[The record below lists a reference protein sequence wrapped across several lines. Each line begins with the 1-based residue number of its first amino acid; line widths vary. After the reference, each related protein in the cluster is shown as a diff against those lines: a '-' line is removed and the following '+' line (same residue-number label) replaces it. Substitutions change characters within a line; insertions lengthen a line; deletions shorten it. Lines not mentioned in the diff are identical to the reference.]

1 MSITDKNFDFNLSHY
16 TIKDMKEMFELT
28 ETNYDISTIDIKHQ
42 IMSQKIINDQKIP
55 NEVKT
60 KIIQFISEI
69 KKKLCDDTIK
79 NSNIYNTNLQ
89 LIPSPS
95 VVQDPTKNSNVYN
108 TNLQLK
114 PSPLDAQG
122 DHYIIDRNPT
132 PYSQSS
138 PSEFYQGVINPL
150 KKRTI
155 RTNLNIDTK
164 FRENYYQ
171 TPSSN
176 FSVNLPLIL
185 NNIVSM
191 QLSALE
197 FPGTFYT
204 ISKMFQNN
212 FFTICIHDL
221 DPLLV
226 EIPDGNYD
234 YLSLQKYLNLYLSSQ
249 TTLYNQITFV
259 ADIDVPNGTGAGGT
273 GKMIVKNTD
282 PNKPFDFTLNFE
294 VDINNNPDNTALP
307 LKFGWL
313 IGFRNGIY
321 KGENLYASEGI
332 IDLAGPK
339 YIYLVVN
346 DFNNSVN
353 DSFYGAF
360 CSSILNKDILA
371 RLSLPGNIFAHFSEN
386 NFNVVTNPRQ
396 YFGPVT
402 ITKLQIQLLDENGRI
417 LNLNNMDYSFCLTF
431 QKIYDL

>member
-1 MSITDKNFDFNLSHY
+1 MSIIDKNFDFNLSNY

-28 ETNYDISTIDIKHQ
+28 ELNYDLSTIDIKHQ

-60 KIIQFISEI
+60 KIIQFIFEI
-69 KKKLCDDTIK
+69 KKTLCDDTTK
-79 NSNIYNTNLQ
+79 NSKVIDTLKNTYKNIYNTNLE
-89 LIPSPS
+89 
-95 VVQDPTKNSNVYN
+95 
-108 TNLQLK
+108 LK
-114 PSPLDAQG
+114 PSPLNAQG
-122 DHYIIDRNPT
+122 DHYTIDRNST
-132 PYSQSS
+132 PYGQSL
-138 PSEFYQGVINPL
+138 PSEFYQGIINPL
-150 KKRTI
+150 KKRI
-155 RTNLNIDTK
+155 LRSNLNIDTR

-171 TPSSN
+171 SPSSN
-176 FSVNLPLIL
+176 FSITLPLIM

-204 ISKMFQNN
+204 ISKIFQNN
-212 FFTICIHDL
+212 FFTICIPNL
-221 DPLLV
+221 DPLV
-226 EIPDGNYD
+226 VVIPDGNYD
-234 YLSLQKYLNLYLSSQ
+234 YLSLQNYLNQYLSSQ
-249 TTLYNQITFV
+249 TTLYNQITFL
-259 ADIDVPNGTGAGGT
+259 ADFNVPNGTGAGGT
-273 GKMIVKNTD
+273 GKMVVKNTD
-282 PNKPFDFTLNFE
+282 PNNPFDFTLNFE
-294 VDINNNPDNTALP
+294 LDENNNCDNTLLP

-321 KGENLYASEGI
+321 TNNFLYVSEGI

-353 DSFYGAF
+353 DSFYAAF
-360 CSSILNKDILA
+360 CTSILNKDILA
-371 RLSLPGNIFAHFSEN
+371 RISLPGNIFSHFSEN
-386 NFNVVTNPRQ
+386 NYNLVTNPRQ

-402 ITKLQIQLLDENGRI
+402 VTKLQIQLLDENGRI

>member
-28 ETNYDISTIDIKHQ
+28 ETNYDLSTIDIKHQ
-42 IMSQKIINDQKIP
+42 IMTQKIINDQKIP

-69 KKKLCDDTIK
+69 KKNLCDDATK
-79 NSNIYNTNLQ
+79 NSKIIDSLTNIYKNIYNTNLQ
-89 LIPSPS
+89 LKS
-95 VVQDPTKNSNVYN
+95 
-108 TNLQLK
+108 
-114 PSPLDAQG
+114 SPLDAQS
-122 DHYIIDRNPT
+122 DHYMIDRNPT
-132 PYSQSS
+132 PYGQSS

-150 KKRTI
+150 KKRII

-176 FSVNLPLIL
+176 FSVTLPLIL

-204 ISKMFQNN
+204 ISKIFQNN
-212 FFTICIHDL
+212 FFIICIHDL

-273 GKMIVKNTD
+273 GKMVVKNTD
-282 PNKPFDFTLNFE
+282 PNNPFDFTLDFE

-360 CSSILNKDILA
+360 STSILNKDILA
-371 RLSLPGNIFAHFSEN
+371 RISLPGNIFAHFSEN
-386 NFNVVTNPRQ
+386 NFNLVTNPRQ

>member
-1 MSITDKNFDFNLSHY
+1 MSITYKNVDFNLSHY

-28 ETNYDISTIDIKHQ
+28 ETNYDVSTIDNKHQ
-42 IMSQKIINDQKIP
+42 IISQKIINDQKIP

-69 KKKLCDDTIK
+69 KKTLCDDTTK
-79 NSNIYNTNLQ
+79 NSKFIDTLKNTYKNIYNTNLE
-89 LIPSPS
+89 
-95 VVQDPTKNSNVYN
+95 
-108 TNLQLK
+108 LK

-132 PYSQSS
+132 PYGQSS

-150 KKRTI
+150 KKRII

-171 TPSSN
+171 TKSSN

-204 ISKMFQNN
+204 ISKIFQNN
-212 FFTICIHDL
+212 FFMICIPHL

-234 YLSLQKYLNLYLSSQ
+234 YLSLQNYINLYLSSQ
-249 TTLYNQITFV
+249 TTLYNKITFV
-259 ADIDVPNGTGAGGT
+259 ADINVPNGTGVGGT
-273 GKMIVKNTD
+273 GKMVVKNTD
-282 PNKPFDFTLNFE
+282 PNEPFDFTLDFE
-294 VDINNNPDNTALP
+294 VDMNNNQDNTALP

-321 KGENLYASEGI
+321 KGKNLYASEGI

-371 RLSLPGNIFAHFSEN
+371 RISLPGNIFSYFSEN
-386 NFNVVTNPRQ
+386 NFNLVTNPRQ